1 MKRDKQRS
9 GGRGSNAHSDGDKKP
24 ILNKHGRPTP
34 KPKPKGPPKPAKNPT
49 TTSVAKPSS
58 PKSPRPIQHD
68 APLVLPEVAP
78 LIAPASFVGAAKGMG
93 IEFDAG
99 DVEKLGHYL
108 ALLLEANKATN
119 LTAIE
124 EANEAW
130 TRHILDSLSLIAA
143 LADLEPGAKVIDVG
157 SGGGLPGVP
166 LAICMPQLSFTLLEA
181 TGKKAEF
188 LRQVA
193 ERLNL
198 KNVAV
203 LAKRAETA
211 AHDRGEKVSSAGETR
226 REGGHR
232 EMYDAVVARAVG
244 RLPTLLELTVP
255 FAKAPS
261 SGMAGGRVLLLKG
274 EQADAEVV
282 EAKGAMH
289 LLKCAHV
296 ETQAAVGTSRLVII
310 EKPAAT
316 PKLYPRADGEP
327 KRVPLK

>member
-1 MKRDKQRS
+1 M
-9 GGRGSNAHSDGDKKP
+9 
-24 ILNKHGRPTP
+24 
-34 KPKPKGPPKPAKNPT
+34 PKGPSKPGNKPAHKQGAKPAPKPAST
-49 TTSVAKPSS
+49 T
-58 PKSPRPIQHD
+58 PKTPRPVLHD
-68 APLVLPEVAP
+68 APLTLPEATP
-78 LIAPASFVGAAKGMG
+78 LTAPADFLAGALAMG
-93 IEFDAG
+93 IEFEAG
-99 DVEKLGHYL
+99 DVEQLGHYL
-108 ALLLEANKATN
+108 ALLLEANKTTN

-124 EANEAW
+124 DAGEAW

-143 LADLEPGAKVIDVG
+143 LADLEPGATVIDVG

-193 ERLNL
+193 ERLGL
-198 KNVAV
+198 KNVSV
-203 LAKRAETA
+203 LAQRAETA
-211 AHDRGEKVSSAGETR
+211 AHDRGEKVSSAGETKR
-226 REGGHR
+226 TGGHR

-261 SGMAGGRVLLLKG
+261 SGNLGGRVLLLKG

-296 ETQAAVGTSRLVII
+296 ETRPAVGTSRLVII

>member
-1 MKRDKQRS
+1 M
-9 GGRGSNAHSDGDKKP
+9 
-24 ILNKHGRPTP
+24 
-34 KPKPKGPPKPAKNPT
+34 PKGPPKPAGKHGSKGQSVQPRPTAKPT
-49 TTSVAKPSS
+49 T
-58 PKSPRPIQHD
+58 PKAPRPVLHD
-68 APLVLPEVAP
+68 TPLALPEATP
-78 LIAPASFVGAAKGMG
+78 LAAPADFLAGAQAMG
-93 IEFDAG
+93 IEFEEG
-99 DVEKLGHYL
+99 DVEQLGHYL
-108 ALLLEANKATN
+108 ALLLEANKTTN

-124 EANEAW
+124 DAGEAW

-143 LADLEPGAKVIDVG
+143 LADLQPGAKVIDVG

-166 LAICMPQLSFTLLEA
+166 LAICLPHLSFTLLEA

-193 ERLNL
+193 ARLDL
-198 KNVAV
+198 KNVSV
-203 LAKRAETA
+203 LAQRAETA
-211 AHDRGEKVSSAGETR
+211 AHDRGEKVSTGGETKR
-226 REGGHR
+226 TGGHR

-244 RLPTLLELTVP
+244 RLPTLLELTVA

-261 SGMAGGRVLLLKG
+261 SGNLGGRVLLLKG
-274 EQADAEVV
+274 EQADAEVI

>member
-1 MKRDKQRS
+1 M
-9 GGRGSNAHSDGDKKP
+9 
-24 ILNKHGRPTP
+24 
-34 KPKPKGPPKPAKNPT
+34 PKGSPKPANKSANKQGEKPT
-49 TTSVAKPSS
+49 SNAAPKPTSTT
-58 PKSPRPIQHD
+58 PKTPRPVLHD
-68 APLVLPEVAP
+68 APLTLPQATP
-78 LIAPASFVGAAKGMG
+78 LAAPADFLAGAIAMG
-93 IEFDAG
+93 IEFEPG
-99 DVEKLGHYL
+99 DVEQLGHYL
-108 ALLLEANKATN
+108 ALLLEANKTTN

-124 EANEAW
+124 DATEAW

-143 LADLEPGAKVIDVG
+143 LADLEPGSSVIDVG
-157 SGGGLPGVP
+157 SGGGLPGIP
-166 LAICMPQLSFTLLEA
+166 LAICLPHLSFTLLEA

-211 AHDRGEKVSSAGETR
+211 AHDRGEKISAGGETR

-244 RLPTLLELTVP
+244 RLPTLLELTVA
-255 FAKAPS
+255 FAKAPTTGADGRS
-261 SGMAGGRVLLLKG
+261 SGGRILLLKG
-274 EQADAEVV
+274 EQADAEVI

-296 ETQAAVGTSRLVII
+296 ETRPAVGTSRLVII